1 VLGVVSQQD
10 RYGQIVSPLTFGI
23 TIRTAPHIIEPLSVV
38 YPTQHVLQKEPYGLR
53 TDERERI
60 SVSERP
66 RSVRPRLMGVR
77 TDMAKRVLVAD
88 DHPLIRKLLCQL
100 FEREEDYDLC
110 AEAENG
116 QEAIELALKHRP
128 DLIILDFV
136 MPILNGLEAARRLKK
151 IMPDVPIILFTQHA
165 TGITLAK
172 PDVIIDRVVSKGD
185 PPSLIENVRSLVP
198 AR

>member
-1 VLGVVSQQD
+1 
-10 RYGQIVSPLTFGI
+10 
-23 TIRTAPHIIEPLSVV
+23 V

-185 PPSLIENVRSLVP
+185 PASLIENVRSLVP

>member
-1 VLGVVSQQD
+1 
-10 RYGQIVSPLTFGI
+10 
-23 TIRTAPHIIEPLSVV
+23 
-38 YPTQHVLQKEPYGLR
+38 
-53 TDERERI
+53 
-60 SVSERP
+60 
-66 RSVRPRLMGVR
+66 
-77 TDMAKRVLVAD
+77 MAKRVLVAD

-185 PPSLIENVRSLVP
+185 PASLIENVRSLVP